1 MFTTKNN
8 NAATRTSLPVV
19 LTGFEHDPHT
29 GGGAGSLYA
38 FCADGTRR
46 ICRINRCESIQYARE
61 LYAVLRNSV
70 GKRLTF
76 SAAGGNDP
84 RTWFFDVKVIEDPT
98 PPVYDDT
105 PDFVHGMKV
114 EEEPFDLGS
123 VGYDDD
129 LSDYE
134 LGMPYE
140 DEFTHFKLSD
150 FEPSQPDEMEKVDAE
165 IGVLIRDEMANKE
178 PVKFPDIETIIHKE
192 MSEGGL
198 VEVTDDPFDPAHISP
213 DWVNYQDRDEL
224 SLEEGMI
231 SVESSIHVVRLLA
244 TLNKYMESST
254 TSLFEWMDLRESLR
268 LQRRLLESRGDYEL
282 TELIVEKVGEITDAI
297 TSRK

>member
-150 FEPSQPDEMEKVDAE
+150 FEPSQSDEMEKVDAD
-165 IGVLIRDEMANKE
+165 IGFLIRDEMAREN
-178 PVKFPDIETIIHKE
+178 
-192 MSEGGL
+192 L
-198 VEVTDDPFDPAHISP
+198 VGDDDEPFDPANISP
-213 DWVNYQDRDEL
+213 DWVNYEDRDEL
-224 SLEEGMI
+224 SREDGMI

-282 TELIVEKVGEITDAI
+282 TELIVEKVGEITGAI

>member
-61 LYAVLRNSV
+61 LYAVLRNSI
-70 GKRLTF
+70 GKRLIF

-123 VGYDDD
+123 VGYDD

-150 FEPSQPDEMEKVDAE
+150 FEPSQPDEMEKVDAD
-165 IGVLIRDEMANKE
+165 IGFLIRDEMAREN
-178 PVKFPDIETIIHKE
+178 
-192 MSEGGL
+192 L
-198 VEVTDDPFDPAHISP
+198 VGDDDEPFDPAHISP
-213 DWVNYQDRDEL
+213 DWVNYYDREEV
-224 SLEEGMI
+224 SREEGMI

-244 TLNKYMESST
+244 TLNKYLEASN

>member
-29 GGGAGSLYA
+29 GGGHGSLYA

-46 ICRINRCESIQYARE
+46 TCRINRCESIQYARE

-129 LSDYE
+129 LTDYE

-150 FEPSQPDEMEKVDAE
+150 FEPSQPDEMEKVDAD
-165 IGVLIRDEMANKE
+165 IGFLIRDEMAREN
-178 PVKFPDIETIIHKE
+178 
-192 MSEGGL
+192 L
-198 VEVTDDPFDPAHISP
+198 VGDDDEPFDPAHISP
-213 DWVNYQDRDEL
+213 DWVDYQDRDEL
-224 SLEEGMI
+224 SREDGMI

-268 LQRRLLESRGDYEL
+268 LQRRLMESRGDYEL
-282 TELIVEKVGEITDAI
+282 TELIVEKVGEITGAI